1 MEHRSLQLPNALLGL
16 SGFSHTGAYFYSFL
30 FSSKDRI
37 PFLMHDHESEFL
49 LRTTNVR
56 EKFPDNNFNESTNL
70 TWEEL
75 QSLNAGEWFLKVRA
89 VL

>member
-1 MEHRSLQLPNALLGL
+1 
-16 SGFSHTGAYFYSFL
+16 
-30 FSSKDRI
+30 
-37 PFLMHDHESEFL
+37 MHDHESEFL
-49 LRTTNVR
+49 LRTTNVQ